1 MSRTLII
8 AHRGVAQGAGENTL
22 QSFANAIDIHADMV
36 EFNIRL
42 TRDGE
47 MIAFHDS
54 HVNNIPVNTLTRS
67 QITSAAGAQPALFTD
82 ILDLCSGKIGLNI
95 IKEHGYV
102 NQVAKA
108 VKESI
113 SSSDQI
119 IVTSFIPAALGHVRS
134 LLPADIRTGL
144 LVGIESPKPYL
155 RTRLHELYSIDT
167 AKSVGAYYIAPH
179 WLLAR
184 LGVLKRAAA
193 AGMPCLVW
201 TVNSVKD
208 MHRFA
213 SDPRVGRLLLTRQP
227 THCGLRTTR

>member
-1 MSRTLII
+1 MSRTLVI
-8 AHRGVAQGAGENTL
+8 AHRGVAQGADENTL

-36 EFNIRL
+36 EFDIRL
-42 TRDGE
+42 TRNGE
-47 MIAFHDS
+47 MIAFHNS
-54 HVNNIPVNTLTRS
+54 HINNIPVSSLTRS
-67 QITSAAGAQPALFTD
+67 QITSAAGAQPALFAD
-82 ILDLCSGKIGLNI
+82 ILDLCSGKIGLDI
-95 IKEHGYV
+95 ELKENGYV
-102 NQVAKA
+102 DQVAMA

-119 IVTSFIPAALGHVRS
+119 IVTSFIPAALGHIGS
-134 LLPADIRTGL
+134 LLPDIRTGL

-155 RTRLHELYSIDT
+155 RTRLRELYPIDT

-201 TVNSVKD
+201 TVNSDKD

-213 SDPRVGRLLLTRQP
+213 SDPRVEAIITDKAADA
-227 THCGLRTTR
+227 LRIVGP